1 MPPAFSIVI
10 PLYNKA
16 HSIAGTVASVLAQR
30 LSDFELI
37 IVDDGSTD
45 GSAQVVE
52 GIADSRIRLIK
63 KENGGVSAARNT
75 GIQLA
80 SAEHIA
86 FLDADDLWLP
96 GFLEDMLALT
106 RDFPD
111 AGIYGAAYWH
121 QVQGDRYPEES
132 GLPANF
138 RGYIPSYFAHAVR
151 HLLFWTSAVVVKK
164 TALQQSGAFNE
175 GICFGEDLDLWFRLA
190 LEHPAAFCNKPL
202 AIYNKDAEN
211 RAMRRKQPYAT
222 NIVAHLAKFKPYE
235 ETHADFRKFINWFR
249 CIQLYEL
256 FHAAD
261 ITPERIR
268 ACQRS
273 IENAEIPVKYRVLLR
288 LPIWVQYQVVRVW
301 QAVYTS
307 MKAAR

>member
-16 HSIAGTVASVLAQR
+16 HSIADTVASVLAQG

-52 GIADSRIRLIK
+52 GIADSRIRLVK
-63 KENGGVSAARNT
+63 RKNGGVSAARNT

-111 AGIYGAAYWH
+111 AGIYGAAYWL

-151 HLLFWTSAVVVKK
+151 HLLFWTSAVIVKK
-164 TALQQSGAFNE
+164 TALQQSGGFHE

-190 LEHPAAFCNKPL
+190 LEHPAAFYNKPL

-222 NIVAHLAKFKPYE
+222 NLVAHLAKFKPYE
-235 ETHADFRKFINWFR
+235 KTHADFRKFINWFR

-261 ITPERIR
+261 VTSEMIR
-268 ACQRS
+268 AYQRS
-273 IENAEIPVKYRVLLR
+273 IERHEVPLKYRVLLYMPPWIQDQLLR
-288 LPIWVQYQVVRVW
+288 GWH
-301 QAVYTS
+301 AVAP
-307 MKAAR
+307 AAKTKR

>member
-16 HSIAGTVASVLAQR
+16 RSIADTVASVLAQR
-30 LSDFELI
+30 LADFELI

-52 GIADSRIRLIK
+52 GIQDHRIRLVK
-63 KENGGVSAARNT
+63 RENGGVSAARNT
-75 GIQLA
+75 GIRLA
-80 SAEHIA
+80 AAEHIA

-96 GFLEDMLALT
+96 DFLEDMLALT
-106 RDFPD
+106 RDFPN

-121 QVQGDRYPEES
+121 QVQGDRYLEEF
-132 GLPANF
+132 GLPEGF

-164 TALQQSGAFNE
+164 TALQQSGGFNE

-190 LEHPAAFCNKPL
+190 LEHPTAFYNKPL
-202 AIYNKDAEN
+202 AVYNKDAEN
-211 RAMRRKQPYAT
+211 RAMKRKQPYAT
-222 NIVAHLAKFKPYE
+222 NLVAHLAKFKPYE
-235 ETHADFRKFINWFR
+235 EMHADFRKFINWFR

-256 FHAAD
+256 LHAAD
-261 ITPERIR
+261 ITPEIIR
-268 ACQRS
+268 GYLDS
-273 IENAEIPVKYRVLLR
+273 IERQELPWKFRVLLR
-288 LPIWVQYQVVRVW
+288 LPISVQNQVLRGWHTVFTNV
-301 QAVYTS
+301 
-307 MKAAR
+307 KAAR